1 MKTTFGFNFDLY
13 QAFNQPDYTNMEA
26 KRSCSFKKLLF
37 IILVIKL
44 VIRKKLVTI
53 KTMKKSS
60 SLYCYYRLPP

>member
-53 KTMKKSS
+53 KTM
-60 SLYCYYRLPP
+60 